1 MGRARQNISRRA
13 GLTAIKP
20 PKIPRSVLVAIV
32 TPQAETLLIERADF
46 SGFWQSVTGSQD
58 ECETFAET
66 AERELFEETG
76 IRAHEHG
83 GVVDLGYENVY
94 QIYPHWRHRYPPQ
107 TTHNRERCFAVCLA
121 EKCTPILAAREHVA
135 FKWLPI
141 AAASAQVTSWSNAAV
156 FSSLALQA
164 LMTKNAKF

>member
-1 MGRARQNISRRA
+1 MITS
-13 GLTAIKP
+13 KP

-58 ECETFAET
+58 DGETFAEA

-76 IRAHEHG
+76 LRANEHG
-83 GVVDLGYENVY
+83 GVVDLSYENVY

-107 TTHNRERCFAVCLA
+107 TTHNRERCFAICLA
-121 EKCTPILAAREHVA
+121 EKCIPILAAREHVA

-141 AAASAQVTSWSNAAV
+141 AVAAKQVTSWSNAAV
-156 FSSLALQA
+156 LGSLALHA
-164 LMTKNAKF
+164 LIAKNANF